1 LINAGESCTESD
13 VLDGRFTFGEKLK
26 QLQTLAEVLSDSL
39 EQIGPITGFLK
50 IYSDERSNYLVKC
63 FAQHNVAAKDQ
74 EVKMGYSRDVYQ
86 KGCSMLLPYAKALIG
101 VLQTEYT
108 CGAEVIAKHHLP
120 TTFVNLVTAPIDGFL
135 EICEALLNRVRKNL
149 LKKESNDIYVLIDVV
164 DNLSGIVLPYS
175 SLLAHCG
182 KKGHDI
188 KTYIINSTSTI
199 LIYFKDLF
207 EEFKVC

>member
-1 LINAGESCTESD
+1 M
-13 VLDGRFTFGEKLK
+13 DGRFTYGEKLK
-26 QLQTLAEVLSDSL
+26 TLQTLAEVLSGSL
-39 EQIGPITGFLK
+39 EQIGPVTGFLK

-63 FAQHNVAAKDQ
+63 FAQHNAAAKDQ
-74 EVKMGYSRDVYQ
+74 EVKMGYSREIYQ
-86 KGCSMLLPYAKALIG
+86 RGSSMLLPYAKALIA

-120 TTFVNLVTAPIDGFL
+120 TTFVNLITVPVDGFL

-149 LKKESNDIYVLIDVV
+149 QKKESNDIYVLIDVI
-164 DNLSGIVLPYS
+164 DNLSNIILPYS

-188 KTYIINSTSTI
+188 KTLIISGTSTV
-199 LIYFKDLF
+199 LSYFKDLF
-207 EEFKVC
+207 EEFKVVSCIWFIYAESLL